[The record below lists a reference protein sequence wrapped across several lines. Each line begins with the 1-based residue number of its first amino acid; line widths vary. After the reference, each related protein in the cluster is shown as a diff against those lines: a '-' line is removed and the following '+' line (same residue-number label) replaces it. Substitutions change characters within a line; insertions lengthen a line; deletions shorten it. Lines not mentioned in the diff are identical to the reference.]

1 MKMKSKLFG
10 LNAKLALAVL
20 AVGTMFTSCYD
31 SENGDVTKPYTP
43 EKAVYTIVGTVSND
57 VTGAPVANATV
68 TLSGAISAT
77 TITDSQGLYQVV
89 QNISGGVEGPV
100 TVSVSATNDYDAA
113 SETID
118 VTKIS
123 NGQSVIY
130 YKNIVVNYVAYLP
143 DGLSVDVA
151 TNTTTNDN
159 KYQGENAEGDNYEV
173 SLDLINNT
181 DEAMYIIRNFE
192 VWSGVRVSDDPADIY
207 KFSTTKALADD
218 ENAIADI
225 KKYIRGS
232 LNLTADPTDEFDVTD
247 AQYSFTIAPQCALQ
261 SITVTYTYETKDFNF
276 TYKNETVKVST
287 QRVVSVTFSN
297 AQVSVGHY
305 HGHGHGHGDDAN
317 AGGGIIKPEL

>member
-1 MKMKSKLFG
+1 MKSKLFG

-43 EKAVYTIVGTVSND
+43 ENAVYTIVGTVSND
-57 VTGAPVANATV
+57 VTGAPVAGATV

-77 TITDSQGLYQVV
+77 TTTDSQGLYQVV
-89 QNISGGVEGPV
+89 KSCSGGVAGSV
-100 TVSVSATNDYDAA
+100 TVAVSATNDYNAA
-113 SETID
+113 EETFNVEQID
-118 VTKIS
+118 

-130 YKNIVVNYVAYLP
+130 YKNIIVNYVAYLP
-143 DGLSVDVA
+143 DGLKVDVA
-151 TNTTTNDN
+151 TNTTSATNQF
-159 KYQGENAEGDNYEV
+159 QGEDSEGDNYVE

-181 DEAMYIIRNFE
+181 DDAMYIIRDFN
-192 VWSGVRVSDDPADIY
+192 VWTGTRISDDPADIY
-207 KFSTTKALADD
+207 NFTTTKGIVDD

-225 KKYIRGS
+225 KKYVRG
-232 LNLTADPTDEFDVTD
+232 NLGLVADPTNEFGVSK
-247 AQYSFTIAPQCALQ
+247 AQYSFTIAPLCALQ

-276 TYKNETVKVST
+276 TYKNEAVKVTT

-297 AQVSVGHY
+297 SQVSVGHY

-317 AGGGIIKPEL
+317 AGGGIIDPEL